1 MSDQVNHTV
10 SKAGIAGGML
20 TVFLMNISSTDI
32 MKTIVMT
39 AIGTVVSVS
48 VTMLLKSFIERFKK

>member
-1 MSDQVNHTV
+1 VSDQVNHTV

-20 TVFLMNISSTDI
+20 TVFLMNISTTDI

-39 AIGTVVSVS
+39 TIGTVVSVS
-48 VTMLLKSFIERFKK
+48 VTMLLKSIIERIKK